1 MSEIITLL
9 SKVMDDAGAVHK
21 NERNNHQQFNFRGI
35 DAVVNAVS
43 PALRKHGVVVIPTI
57 NSCDYETVEVG
68 QNRSRMASVRVNVTY
83 TFHAPD
89 GSNVGA
95 TVSAESMDSGD
106 KATAKAMSVAFR
118 TALLQTLCL
127 PTDDIDPD
135 ATTYERSSG
144 AKTET
149 PQRLTNRPAPTPVD
163 DAPIATTPARKRVEV
178 GSAAKKTV
186 NATAHGKITENQIK
200 FMHTVSEQINADDS
214 LLKDLANGMSLKDLS
229 SADASAIIDKLLA
242 VKRGNATMVF
252 DEHGKADILKDEES
266 E

>member
-89 GSNVGA
+89 GSSVGA

-144 AKTET
+144 AKAE
-149 PQRLTNRPAPTPVD
+149 PQSAPRLTNRPAPTNVE
-163 DAPIATTPARKRVEV
+163 PIATTPARKRAEV
-178 GSAAKKTV
+178 GSAAKKTTI
-186 NATAHGKITENQIK
+186 NASAHGKITENQIK
-200 FMHTVSEQINADDS
+200 FMHTVVEQIDADDA
-214 LLKDLANGMSLKDLS
+214 LLKDLANGNSLKDLS

-242 VKRGNATMVF
+242 VKRGTATMVF
-252 DEHGKADILKDEES
+252 DEHGKADILKEDE
-266 E
+266 

>member
-89 GSNVGA
+89 GSSVGA

-135 ATTYERSSG
+135 ATTYERSS
-144 AKTET
+144 AVKAE
-149 PQRLTNRPAPTPVD
+149 PQSPPRLTNRPAPAHVE
-163 DAPIATTPARKRVEV
+163 PIATTPARKRAEV
-178 GSAAKKTV
+178 GSAAKKTTI
-186 NATAHGKITENQIK
+186 NASAHGKITENQIK
-200 FMHTVSEQINADDS
+200 FMNTVVEQISADDS
-214 LLKDLANGMSLKDLS
+214 LLKDLANGNPLKELS

-242 VKRGNATMVF
+242 VKRGTATMVF
-252 DEHGKADILKDEES
+252 DEHGKADILKEE

>member
-1 MSEIITLL
+1 
-9 SKVMDDAGAVHK
+9 
-21 NERNNHQQFNFRGI
+21 
-35 DAVVNAVS
+35 
-43 PALRKHGVVVIPTI
+43 
-57 NSCDYETVEVG
+57 
-68 QNRSRMASVRVNVTY
+68 MASVRVNVTY

-144 AKTET
+144 AKAE
-149 PQRLTNRPAPTPVD
+149 PQSAPRLTNRPAPTNVE
-163 DAPIATTPARKRVEV
+163 PIATTPARKRAEV
-178 GSAAKKTV
+178 GSAAKKTTI
-186 NATAHGKITENQIK
+186 NASAHGKITENQIK
-200 FMHTVSEQINADDS
+200 FMHTVVEQIDADDA
-214 LLKDLANGMSLKDLS
+214 LLKDLANGNSLKDLS

-242 VKRGNATMVF
+242 VKRGTATMVF
-252 DEHGKADILKDEES
+252 DEHGKADILKEE